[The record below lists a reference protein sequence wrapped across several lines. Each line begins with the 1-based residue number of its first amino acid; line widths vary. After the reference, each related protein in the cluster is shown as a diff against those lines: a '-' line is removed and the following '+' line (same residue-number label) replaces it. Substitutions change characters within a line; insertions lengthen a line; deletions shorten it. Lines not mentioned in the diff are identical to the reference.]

1 MTITGVRS
9 NNDRQLVM
17 QDLTRIY
24 EHIMMIKQIKF
35 KKSAHLTC
43 FNSEFHLLPER
54 NWWNTVTS
62 ANTQPNQVL

>member
-1 MTITGVRS
+1 MTITGVGS
-9 NNDRQLVM
+9 NNDRQLVL

-43 FNSEFHLLPER
+43 FNSGFHLLPEG